1 MAIDYK
7 FNLKNLDEGGFFVK
21 PQFFDEKDFKMI
33 LNKVPK
39 LKYKETYQPADT
51 YYGNKYQAYPC
62 WENDNKVFDKLFAKK
77 IKEYF
82 GREAQNLYIVVRKT
96 LSSEVKKS
104 KSNAPI
110 SFTHKDESRYA
121 GVYYLDQTVTGG
133 TAFFEN
139 SWDKCPDI
147 TMGAYPNRLVAYSGR
162 RFHAAMHDFT
172 FDTRYV
178 IVIFFD

>member
-1 MAIDYK
+1 MSTK
-7 FNLKNLDEGGFFVK
+7 FNLTHLEQGGFFIK
-21 PQFFDEKDFKMI
+21 PQFFDDKDFRMI

-62 WENDNKVFDKLFAKK
+62 WENEDKVFDKLFAKK
-77 IKEYF
+77 LREYLS
-82 GREAQNLYIVVRKT
+82 REAQNLFIVVRKI
-96 LSSEVKKS
+96 LSSELKKS
-104 KSNAPI
+104 KADTPI

-121 GVYYLDQTVTGG
+121 AVYYLDQTVTGG

-139 SWDKCPDI
+139 SWDKYPDI
-147 TMGAYPNRLVAYSGR
+147 TIGAYPNRLVAYNGR

-178 IVIFFD
+178 IVLFFD